1 MVHMT
6 REIKTRIQLAGFWIS
21 LMLLYV
27 YADLFSFYRPG
38 YVSKVIDGQMGIL
51 TVNQSTLLISSVLM
65 LLPIVM
71 IPLSLSL
78 QKKLVYI
85 LNCIV
90 GILYTFVNISNLL
103 GEYWLYYLVYG
114 VIEIAITV
122 LIVLTAFRELRNKSV
137 V

>member
-1 MVHMT
+1 MT
-6 REIKTRIQLAGFWIS
+6 REFKTRIQLAGFWIS

-51 TVNQSTLLISSVLM
+51 TVSQSTLLISSVLM

-78 QKKLVYI
+78 QKKPVYI

-90 GILYTFVNISNLL
+90 GILYTFVNISNLN

-122 LIVLTAFRELRNKSV
+122 LIVITAFRELRNKSV

>member
-1 MVHMT
+1 MT
-6 REIKTRIQLAGFWIS
+6 REFKTRLQLAGFWIS

-51 TVNQSTLLISSVLM
+51 TVSQSILLISSMLM

-78 QKKLVYI
+78 QKKPVYI

-90 GILYTFVNISNLL
+90 GILYTFVNISNLI

>member
-1 MVHMT
+1 MT
-6 REIKTRIQLAGFWIS
+6 REFKTRIQLAGFWIS

-51 TVNQSTLLISSVLM
+51 TVSQSTLLISSVLM

-78 QKKLVYI
+78 QKKPVYI

-90 GILYTFVNISNLL
+90 GILYTFVNISNLI

>member
-1 MVHMT
+1 MT
-6 REIKTRIQLAGFWIS
+6 REFKTRLQLAGFWIS

-51 TVNQSTLLISSVLM
+51 TVSQSTLLISSGLM

-78 QKKLVYI
+78 QKKPVYI

>member
-1 MVHMT
+1 MT
-6 REIKTRIQLAGFWIS
+6 REFKTRLQLAGFWIS

-51 TVNQSTLLISSVLM
+51 TVSQSTLLISSGLM

-78 QKKLVYI
+78 QKKPVYI

-90 GILYTFVNISNLL
+90 GILYTFVNISNLI

-122 LIVLTAFRELRNKSV
+122 LIVLTAFRELRSKSV

>member
-1 MVHMT
+1 MT
-6 REIKTRIQLAGFWIS
+6 REFKTRLQLAGFWIS

-38 YVSKVIDGQMGIL
+38 YVSKVIGGQMGIL
-51 TVNQSTLLISSVLM
+51 TVSQSTLLISSVLM

-78 QKKLVYI
+78 QKKPVYI

-90 GILYTFVNISNLL
+90 GILYTFVNISNLI

-122 LIVLTAFRELRNKSV
+122 LIVITAFRELRNKSV

>member
-1 MVHMT
+1 MT
-6 REIKTRIQLAGFWIS
+6 REFKTRIQLAGFWIS

-51 TVNQSTLLISSVLM
+51 TVSQSTLLISSVLM

-78 QKKLVYI
+78 QKKPVYI

-90 GILYTFVNISNLL
+90 GILYTFVNISNLI

-122 LIVLTAFRELRNKSV
+122 LIVLTAFRELRSKSV